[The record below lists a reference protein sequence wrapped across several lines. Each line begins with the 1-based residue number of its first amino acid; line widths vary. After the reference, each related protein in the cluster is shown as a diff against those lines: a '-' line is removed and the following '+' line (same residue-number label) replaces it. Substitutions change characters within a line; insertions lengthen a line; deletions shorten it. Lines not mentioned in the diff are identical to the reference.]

1 MKEYTISSIELGMSE
16 SFCVTVSDEMLMGF
30 RNISGDINPL
40 HNDEEFAKTAGYKSR
55 VVFGMLC
62 ASLFSTLAGVYLPG
76 KYCLLHEL
84 TTKFKKP
91 VFVGDTL
98 TVFGTVTEKSAA
110 LRRITVSAKIVNQ
123 DGVLVNK
130 ASIKAGILK

>member
-1 MKEYTISSIELGMSE
+1 
-16 SFCVTVSDEMLMGF
+16 
-30 RNISGDINPL
+30 
-40 HNDEEFAKTAGYKSR
+40 
-55 VVFGMLC
+55 GMLC

-98 TVFGTVTEKSAA
+98 TVFGTVTEKSDA